1 MKKQIIAMFLLI
13 GILMPLVSCSEKEKE
28 EETAPV
34 QAEIEAPS
42 ETEPV
47 TEDDPLAAIG
57 AHDFNGED
65 FVVLCRSIQD
75 SDTFNEVDI
84 ESNGGDLV
92 DDAIYRR
99 NTELN
104 ERYNVAV
111 KALRTD
117 GNWPSRENFLNT
129 MKNSI
134 MANDGLFDLIL
145 GYQAY
150 MSPVEVMGYLYNFRD
165 VDGIDLNADYYYH
178 DIIRE
183 STLNGK
189 LYFLA
194 GDFTYSVWPSML
206 VYFFNKD
213 MALSYSIEDPY
224 GLVREGKWTLDKLME
239 LTSGVYVD
247 ENGNGKK
254 DDEDSFG
261 FATDFGNIADAYY
274 AAFDIKLTVRG
285 DDGIPVMNE
294 DLEKLDAVITKLYDY
309 EHDSN
314 DVYTFVMMSTMT
326 DNPLADIF
334 VNDRALFYPERLKSA
349 IDFRGIEMNFGIL
362 PYPKWDEMQ
371 DNYHSQAWNGYSVM
385 AIPKDAKNLGK
396 TAVMTSALN
405 ASSNRLVIPAFY
417 DKALKVKFTRDEES
431 AEMLDIIRGG
441 ISFQFGYF
449 YSQTINDGCNA
460 WRIRDMLNSG
470 GSITRVYKS
479 YSKKLGG
486 NLATL
491 VDFFKLEE

>member
-1 MKKQIIAMFLLI
+1 MKKKIIAMFLLVCL
-13 GILMPLVSCSEKEKE
+13 LMPLAACSGTGE
-28 EETAPV
+28 EAEPSPTET
-34 QAEIEAPS
+34 EAPAQ
-42 ETEPV
+42 TEPAA
-47 TEDDPLAAIG
+47 EDDPLAAIG
-57 AHDFNGED
+57 KHDFGGED
-65 FVVLCRSIQD
+65 FVVLCRTIQD
-75 SDTFNEVDI
+75 SDTFNEVDV
-84 ESNGGDLV
+84 ESDAGDIV

-99 NTELN
+99 NAELN
-104 ERYNVAV
+104 ERYNVAI

-117 GNWPSRENFLNT
+117 GNWPSRNNFLT
-129 MKNSI
+129 VMEKSI

-150 MSPVEVMGYLYNFRD
+150 MSPVEVMGYLYNFLD
-165 VDGIDLNADYYYH
+165 ADGLDLDADYYYH

-206 VYFFNKD
+206 VYFFNKG
-213 MALSYSIEDPY
+213 MAVSYGIEDLY

-247 ENGNGKK
+247 KNGNGVK
-254 DDEDSFG
+254 DDEDAFG

-285 DDGIPVMNE
+285 DDGIPVMNN
-294 DLEKLDAVITKLYDY
+294 DLEKLDAVITRLYDY

-314 DVYTFVMMSTMT
+314 DVYTFVMMSNMT

-334 VNDRALFYPERLKSA
+334 VDDRALFYPERLKSA

-362 PYPKWDEMQ
+362 PYPKWDAAQ
-371 DNYHSQAWNGYSVM
+371 DTYHSQAWNGYSVM
-385 AIPKDAKNLGK
+385 AIPKDAKNLEK

-405 ASSNRLVIPAFY
+405 ASSSTLVIPAFY

-460 WRIRDMLNSG
+460 WRIRDMLNTG
-470 GSITRVYKS
+470 GSITRVYRGL
-479 YSKKLGG
+479 SKKLGG

-491 VDFFKLEE
+491 VDFFKQAE